1 VGFEL
6 EQTLTQSQR
15 ETNGLAMRDYS
26 TCNDVPE
33 GACTLIPSTN
43 SWLDI
48 NANEF
53 TTNPTCNTVY
63 SDAVGAVQRTF

>member
-1 VGFEL
+1 
-6 EQTLTQSQR
+6 
-15 ETNGLAMRDYS
+15 MRDYS

-63 SDAVGAVQRTF
+63 SDAVGAVQRTFQTNKDIVGMLKNDCPY